1 MQNRVAVTD
10 PVYPVY
16 IDTNV
21 MGGRAGNIAKDGQHW
36 DNIIYIPCTSENN
49 FIPEPPSVRPDIIYL
64 CYPNNPTGTTLSKNE
79 LKKWVNYALEN
90 ETLILFDSAYEAYI
104 HDEGIPHSIYEIKD
118 AKRVAIEFRSFSKT
132 AGFTGLRCGYTVV
145 PKELKLYDT
154 SKKRININRLW
165 NRRQTT
171 KFNGASYIVQRAA
184 EAIYS
189 PVGKI
194 QIQESIDYYMRNAS
208 LLKDCLQKVGLQI
221 YGGDNAPYI
230 WVKTPNEL
238 SSWKFFDRL
247 LCECHIVGTPGV
259 GFGPSGEGYF
269 RLTAFG
275 RYEDTI
281 ESISRIQNW
290 KL

>member
-1 MQNRVAVTD
+1 MTINQKKSLVAFYISKFND
-10 PVYPVY
+10 DAFRELGYSGPVSKAMDDLSVRITGPGVEPNAYLRRRRDEFDVFF
-16 IDTNV
+16 DN
-21 MGGRAGNIAKDGQHW
+21 GRAGQHNRKPTATVTELYEQWDVMEFKEITEIVKSVLDGTMEETQVINLDVDGEKVSEYDVEQYLNFD
-36 DNIIYIPCTSENN
+36 DNTAALNKTVK
-49 FIPEPPSVRPDIIYL
+49 SV
-64 CYPNNPTGTTLSKNE
+64 
-79 LKKWVNYALEN
+79 
-90 ETLILFDSAYEAYI
+90 
-104 HDEGIPHSIYEIKD
+104 
-118 AKRVAIEFRSFSKT
+118 IERT
-132 AGFTGLRCGYTVV
+132 Y
-145 PKELKLYDT
+145 
-154 SKKRININRLW
+154 SKKKVNINRLW

-171 KFNGASYIVQRAA
+171 KFNGTSYIVQRAA
-184 EAIYS
+184 EATYS